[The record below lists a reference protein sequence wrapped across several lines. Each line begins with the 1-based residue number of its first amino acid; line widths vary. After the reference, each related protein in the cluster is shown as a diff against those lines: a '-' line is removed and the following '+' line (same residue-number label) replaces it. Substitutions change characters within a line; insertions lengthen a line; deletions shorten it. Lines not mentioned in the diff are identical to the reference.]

1 MHSAKRNTRLPKGT
15 FVLFVAVVVALG
27 STVYAISAALPSSN
41 LVTDS
46 AIPEAHAQH
55 AATDAATTV
64 ADNTPQEIDLDG
76 VTLTFAAPEKV
87 HAYSQST
94 IKMTVSDT
102 ESGKPLTHVDWSVIV
117 ESPSGEQVYKSNT
130 LHSHVGTMELNYAF
144 LEPGENTVSVQVASL
159 GPTMMGMEVPGMAQT
174 RILLSG
180 DPMMGWQTDPNFFF
194 GTRNTEFKVN
204 VEGQGVIKTIDGTEA
219 GTDITLEVATNPGR
233 VIAGQ
238 PTTLILNVE
247 RADNGEP
254 VTHSEALLNIR
265 GSSRPFSS
273 APMGNP
279 MMPVS
284 GSFHGHTGQMA
295 FTTTFPTSGVYIIT
309 TNLNSLPVS
318 NYMFGQATTN
328 FRIYVED
335 AEGSGDNTPVTV
347 TPDQPNH
354 IAILGQD
361 APFYGP
367 NNLTV
372 KAGTAITVVNHD
384 SIPHTLTST
393 ADAAGV
399 QSPTASDVFDTG
411 VLMMN
416 GEAQITIDEPGTYN
430 YFCTIHP
437 FMRGT
442 ITVTG

>member
-1 MHSAKRNTRLPKGT
+1 MHSEKRNPRFPKGT
-15 FVLFVAVVVALG
+15 YVLFVAVVAALG
-27 STVYAISAALPSSN
+27 STAYAISAALPSSN
-41 LVTDS
+41 LATNS

-55 AATDAATTV
+55 AATDAATTIAA
-64 ADNTPQEIDLDG
+64 ADNIPQEIDLDG
-76 VTLTFAAPEKV
+76 VTLTFAAPDKV

-144 LEPGENTVSVQVASL
+144 LEPGENTISVQVASL

-174 RILLSG
+174 RVLLSG
-180 DPMMGWQTDPNFFF
+180 DPMIGWQTDPNFFF
-194 GTRNTEFKVN
+194 GTRNTELKVN
-204 VEGQGVIKTIDGTEA
+204 VASQGGVKTIAGTEA
-219 GTDITLEVATNPGR
+219 GTDITLEMATNPGK

-238 PTTLILNVE
+238 PTTLILNAA

-295 FTTTFPTSGVYIIT
+295 FTITFPTSGVYIIT
-309 TNLNSLPVS
+309 ANLNSLPVS
-318 NYMFGQATTN
+318 NYMFGQATTS
-328 FRIYVED
+328 FRVYVED
-335 AEGSGDNTPVTV
+335 AEHSAAAENVISTPN
-347 TPDQPNH
+347 QPNH

-361 APFYGP
+361 AAGDSRDQERQQDA
-367 NNLTV
+367 LTF
-372 KAGTAITVVNHD
+372 
-384 SIPHTLTST
+384 SLTLQ
-393 ADAAGV
+393 V
-399 QSPTASDVFDTG
+399 
-411 VLMMN
+411 
-416 GEAQITIDEPGTYN
+416 
-430 YFCTIHP
+430 
-437 FMRGT
+437 
-442 ITVTG
+442 